1 MKLRNLLLI
10 GIIASLLI
18 PIVSAQNTTVAPKPT
33 VYSSYHKGDSYQT
46 VYSPTEISVPDGTD
60 YPSIG
65 IIYPQNESV
74 ISSNS
79 TLNFMLTLKSPS
91 KYYPITLLTVC
102 YKPSWS
108 SENITVDL
116 REIVSLKFYS
126 NNTLPF
132 SISLVGIPEGKQSV
146 TIYVTAFYEYETGTE
161 YKEVHS
167 QSSFLIFKYLYV
179 YSNYYF
185 LEGSS
190 FTEFI
195 VENSPTPDS
204 DTYAESKDLLVYLLI
219 ILVAVVT
226 LAIIAYFTIRR
237 KSTSKQICQVVC
249 IQRL

>member
-10 GIIASLLI
+10 GIIASLLA
-18 PIVSAQNTTVAPKPT
+18 PIVSAQNSTVAPKPT
-33 VYSSYHKGDSYQT
+33 MYSSYHRGDSYQT
-46 VYSPTEISVPDGTD
+46 VYSPTEISVPIGTD
-60 YPSIG
+60 YPSIDA
-65 IIYPQNESV
+65 IYPQNDSV
-74 ISSNS
+74 ITSNS
-79 TLNFMLTLKSPS
+79 TLNFKLTLKSPS
-91 KYYPITLLTVC
+91 SYYPITLLNVC

-108 SENITVDL
+108 PENITVDL
-116 REIVSLKFYS
+116 GKIGSLKFYS
-126 NNTLPF
+126 NKTLPF
-132 SISLVGIPEGKQSV
+132 SIPLVNIPEGKQSV
-146 TIYVTAFYEYETGTE
+146 TIYVTAFCEYETSTQ

-190 FTEFI
+190 FTEFT

-204 DTYAESKDLLVYLLI
+204 DIYAESKDLLLYLLI

-237 KSTSKQICQVVC
+237 KPTSKQSF
-249 IQRL
+249 L